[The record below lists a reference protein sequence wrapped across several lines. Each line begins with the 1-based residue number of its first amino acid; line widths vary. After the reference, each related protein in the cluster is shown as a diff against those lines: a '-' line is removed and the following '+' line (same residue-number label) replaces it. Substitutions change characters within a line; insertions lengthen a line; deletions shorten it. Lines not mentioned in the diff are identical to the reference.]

1 MGDALAKLFEVASCR
16 FLCVDG
22 SPPAGRGKAAVKLA
36 PPARLQPCLSES
48 HQLHL
53 GLSLISRRTS
63 GLFSCWSTRTRV
75 VPPLPLCVPG
85 ARKFHN
91 CTGAASMHSAAQQPG
106 KLNLPAEQR
115 EFQRDDR
122 RHLYR
127 TTTVG
132 TEILQLYT
140 SKAAPVNCFSLFCHL
155 EILFWPLHYHYRGRI
170 ANPATLEPPAL
181 QGLRAPQGVKVSF
194 LSDQP
199 CSRTRRESS
208 LRFSASINDSSGKA
222 ATSPDGSWR

>member
-53 GLSLISRRTS
+53 DRSLISHRTS

-75 VPPLPLCVPG
+75 VSPPPLRVPG
-85 ARKFHN
+85 ARKFHD
-91 CTGAASMHSAAQQPG
+91 CTGVASMHSAAQQPG
-106 KLNLPAEQR
+106 NLNLPAGLR

-122 RHLYR
+122 RHLYP
-127 TTTVG
+127 TTTVRTG
-132 TEILQLYT
+132 ILHSDT
-140 SKAAPVNCFSLFCHL
+140 SKQHQCIASHYSAILRFYFGPSTIIIVAVSPTPPRLSLPHCRDH
-155 EILFWPLHYHYRGRI
+155 
-170 ANPATLEPPAL
+170 
-181 QGLRAPQGVKVSF
+181 
-194 LSDQP
+194 
-199 CSRTRRESS
+199 S
-208 LRFSASINDSSGKA
+208 LRKV
-222 ATSPDGSWR
+222 